1 MADILLVEDEANIR
15 QILTLSLNSFGHEVS
30 ACENTVEAEKQ
41 LKSKQFD
48 VVITDLRMDGVDA
61 GIDVVRMAKATQT
74 HASTLLLTAYASTE
88 TAVEAMREGA
98 FDYITKPISRTE
110 LGDIVERALEARSKH
125 SDIPTTKVSQTDDT
139 GKTNLTGHSHAIE
152 RVRDRLRRAA
162 KRDFTVLITGESGTG
177 KEVAARMVHE
187 TSARSSAPFVPVHCG
202 AIPENLFESELFGY
216 VKGAFT
222 GADQDKTG
230 LIESA
235 DGGTL
240 FLDEIGEMPLHIQVK
255 LLRVLQDMKVRP
267 VGAKDEV
274 QVDIRVI
281 AATNRD
287 LHNEVQQ
294 GNFREDLFYR
304 LNVIPVYMPPLRQ
317 RREDIP
323 DLVHSMMRKLG
334 VPHIKIDD
342 ATMRQICNLPLPG
355 NVRELENTLQRMI
368 ALSDDESLDI
378 AVLDDITPGTATMTP
393 SLNQAQ
399 QHEKSLDAQLE
410 DVERALIQQALQ
422 LTGGNATQ
430 AAKRLGISFR
440 SIRYRLEKLG
450 IKAKDT

>member
-139 GKTNLTGHSHAIE
+139 GKTNLTGHSQAIE
-152 RVRDRLRRAA
+152 RVRDRLQRAA

-177 KEVAARMVHE
+177 KEVAARMVHAA
-187 TSARSSAPFVPVHCG
+187 SSRSGAPFVPVHCG

-323 DLVHSMMRKLG
+323 DLVHSMIRKLG

-342 ATMRQICNLPLPG
+342 ATMRQIYNLPLPG